1 MTLRVSPGISPDAKR
16 RTHPKSRR
24 AARTLPLKLPSVI
37 VLLLWATVPLAMTI
51 WFSFERY
58 NLLNPGDRG
67 FARFENYRFLFTDPG
82 LGAAILHTLQLV
94 GWVLVVTVGIGT
106 LLAVLFDQAFY
117 GRGVARVLVIAP
129 FFVMPTVS
137 ALIWKN
143 MLMHPVNGVFGFA
156 MRSVGLRP
164 IDWFSEAPLAA
175 VILIVAWQWLPF
187 ALLILLTA
195 IQSLDPERREA
206 ARMDGA
212 GPIAMFFFIILPH
225 LRRAIGVVIM
235 IETIFLLTI
244 FAEIFVTTSGGPGL
258 ASTNLAFL
266 IYKYA
271 LLEFDVGA
279 ASAGGVI
286 AIVLANI
293 VAVFLV
299 RTVSRNLET

>member
-1 MTLRVSPGISPDAKR
+1 MRKGKSSGIGMDPDRRVRTERLRTVN
-16 RTHPKSRR
+16 
-24 AARTLPLKLPSVI
+24 TLPLKLPAVI
-37 VLLLWATVPLAMTI
+37 VLLLWAIVPLGMTL
-51 WFSFERY
+51 WFSLERY
-58 NLLNPGDRG
+58 NLLNPRETG
-67 FARFENYRFLFTDPG
+67 FARFENYRFLFSDPG
-82 LGAAILHTLQLV
+82 LGTAILNTLQLV
-94 GWVLVVTVGIGT
+94 GWVLVITVGFGT
-106 LLAVLFDQAFY
+106 LLAVLFDQAFF

-137 ALIWKN
+137 ALVWKN
-143 MLMHPVNGVFGFA
+143 MLMHPVNGVIAFV
-156 MRSVGLRP
+156 MRSIGLHP
-164 IDWFSEAPLAA
+164 IDWFSEAPLTA
-175 VILIVAWQWLPF
+175 IIIIVAWQWLPF

-195 IQSLDPERREA
+195 IQSLDPERKEA

-212 GPIAMFFFIILPH
+212 GPITMFFCIILPH
-225 LRRAIGVVIM
+225 LRRAIGVVVM

-271 LLEFDVGA
+271 LLEFDVGV
-279 ASAGGVI
+279 ASAGGVV